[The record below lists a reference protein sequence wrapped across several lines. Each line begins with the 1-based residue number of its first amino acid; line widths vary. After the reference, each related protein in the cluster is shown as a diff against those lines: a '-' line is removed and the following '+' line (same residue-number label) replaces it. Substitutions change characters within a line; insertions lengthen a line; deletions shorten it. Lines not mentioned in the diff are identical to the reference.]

1 MTGDSQTEDD
11 RTTNRRTT
19 THPPDAVVEHADT
32 VLVDGDVL
40 TVDDEFSTAEAV
52 AVRDGRILAVGTTA
66 EIRELAGPETAE
78 IDLAGRTAIPGLIDS
93 HCHLRQVGMDLER
106 VTFHDAR
113 SIADVLDAVEE
124 AAAETPDGEWVQASW
139 GWHESQLAEDRLPT
153 RDELD
158 QVAPDNPVFIP
169 RGGHVAVLNSA
180 AFDRVGID
188 AETADPDGG
197 TIVRDPETGR
207 ASGAVL
213 ENARTELV
221 EPVLPDRGY
230 EEFRADITRGMAEL
244 NSRGVT
250 AVLEPGVEPDV
261 MRAYQSVA
269 AQDEATLRVDALV
282 RVYEADDVTAHAR
295 PFARGFG
302 DEFLKVGGV
311 KYMLDG
317 GVEGARLSEPYEVV
331 EGVQEQDDFHGHY
344 LWPPGG
350 EAELVEMFRRA
361 AEYGHQV
368 QTHVVGDEAIGTLL
382 DAYEAVDEEIDIAPL
397 RWTAMHL
404 FLPTDEHL
412 ERMDDLGVLATLQN
426 HSTYLGRNMEKL
438 WGQQRAERAIPLRT
452 VVDSPVP
459 AGGGTDAPVVPWYPF
474 DSLWWMTSR
483 ETVTAGELGPE
494 EALSRE
500 EALRLWTRGS
510 AYTMAWED
518 ELGSIEAGKR
528 ADIAVLDTPYLD
540 CSPAELRE
548 TTVELTMVGGDI
560 VHEA

>member
-1 MTGDSQTEDD
+1 MTAHTDSDVPELL
-11 RTTNRRTT
+11 
-19 THPPDAVVEHADT
+19 VEHADT
-32 VLVDGDVL
+32 ILVDGEVL
-40 TVDDEFSTAEAV
+40 TVDDDFSTAEAV
-52 AVRDGRILAVGTTA
+52 AVRDGEILTVGDTD
-66 EIRELAGPETAE
+66 EIRALAGPETEE
-78 IDLAGRTAIPGLIDS
+78 IDLDGRTAIPGLIDS

-106 VTFHDAR
+106 VTFHEAR
-113 SIADVLDAVEE
+113 SVADVVAEVE
-124 AAAETPDGEWVQASW
+124 AAADETPDGEWIQASW
-139 GWHESQLAEDRLPT
+139 GWHESQLEEGRLPT

-158 QVAPDNPVFIP
+158 DVAPDNPVFIP
-169 RGGHVAVLNSA
+169 RGGHVAVLNSL
-180 AFDRVGID
+180 AFERAGIGPD
-188 AETADPDGG
+188 TDDPDGG

-221 EPVLPDRGY
+221 EPVLPERGY
-230 EEFRADITRGMAEL
+230 AEFREDVKRGMAEL

-269 AQDEATLRVDALV
+269 AAAEATLRVDALV
-282 RVYEADDVTAHAR
+282 RVYTADEVDEKASH
-295 PFARGFG
+295 FARGFG

-317 GVEGARLSEPYEVV
+317 GVEGGRLSEPYELV
-331 EGVQEQDDFHGHY
+331 EGVQEQAEFHGHY

-350 EAELVEMFRRA
+350 YEELVEMYRRA

-382 DAYEAVDEEIDIAPL
+382 DAYEAVDEAVDGGIENL

-412 ERMDDLGVLATLQN
+412 DRMAELDVLTTLQN
-426 HSTYLGRNMEKL
+426 HPTYLGQNMLDL
-438 WGQQRAERAIPLRT
+438 WGDERAERAIPLKT
-452 VVDSPVP
+452 VVDSPVA

-483 ETVTAGELGPE
+483 QTVTAGELGPE

-500 EALRLWTRGS
+500 AALRLWTTGS
-510 AYTMAWED
+510 AYTMDWED
-518 ELGSIEAGKR
+518 ELGSLEPGKR
-528 ADIAVLDTPYLD
+528 ADIAVLDTDYMN

-548 TTVELTMVGGDI
+548 TDVELTMVGGD
-560 VHEA
+560 VVYEN

>member
-1 MTGDSQTEDD
+1 MTGDTQTDD
-11 RTTNRRTT
+11 ESTNSLPTE
-19 THPPDAVVEHADT
+19 VVEYADT
-32 VLVDGDVL
+32 VLVDGEVL
-40 TVDDEFSTAEAV
+40 TVDDEFNTAEAV
-52 AVRDGRILAVGTTA
+52 AVRDGRILAVGDTA
-66 EIRELAGPETAE
+66 EVRTLAGPETE
-78 IDLAGRTAIPGLIDS
+78 KIDLEGRTAIPGLIDS

-113 SIADVLDAVEE
+113 SIDDVLEAVSE
-124 AAAETPDGEWVQASW
+124 AAEETPDGQWIQASW
-139 GWHESQLAEDRLPT
+139 GWHESQLDEDRLPT

-158 QVAPDNPVFIP
+158 EVAPNNPVFIP

-180 AFDRVGID
+180 AFERVGID
-188 AETADPDGG
+188 EGTADPDGG

-207 ASGAVL
+207 GSGAVL

-230 EEFRADITRGMAEL
+230 EEFREDVRRGMTEL

-269 AQDEATLRVDALV
+269 TADEATVRVDALV

-295 PFARGFG
+295 PFARDFG
-302 DEFLKVGGV
+302 NAFLKVGGV

-331 EGVQEQDDFHGHY
+331 DGVQEQSDFHGHY

-382 DAYEAVDEEIDIAPL
+382 DAYEAVDEEIDIADL

-412 ERMDDLGVLATLQN
+412 ARMDELGVLATLQN

-438 WGQQRAERAIPLRT
+438 WGQERAERAIPLKT
-452 VVDSPVP
+452 VADSPVP

-483 ETVTAGELGPE
+483 QTVTAGELGPE

-500 EALRLWTRGS
+500 AALRLWTRGS
-510 AYTMAWED
+510 AYTMGWAD
-518 ELGSIEAGKR
+518 ELGSIEPGKR
-528 ADIAVLDTPYLD
+528 ADIAVLDTPFMD
-540 CSPAELRE
+540 CSPEELRE
-548 TTVELTMVGGDI
+548 TTVEFTIVDGEV
-560 VHEA
+560 VHEN

>member
-1 MTGDSQTEDD
+1 MTGDTHTDD
-11 RTTNRRTT
+11 ESTNNL
-19 THPPDAVVEHADT
+19 PNAVVEYADT
-32 VLVDGDVL
+32 VLVDGEVL

-52 AVRDGRILAVGTTA
+52 AVRDGRILAVGSTP
-66 EIRELAGPETAE
+66 EIQELAGPETEE
-78 IDLAGRTAIPGLIDS
+78 IDLDGRTAIPGLIDS

-113 SIADVLDAVEE
+113 SIADVLDAVAN
-124 AAAETPDGEWVQASW
+124 AAAETPENEWVQASW
-139 GWHESQLAEDRLPT
+139 GWHESQLDEDRLPT
-153 RDELD
+153 REELD
-158 QVAPDNPVFIP
+158 EVAPDNPVFIP

-180 AFDRVGID
+180 AFERVGID
-188 AETADPDGG
+188 AETPDPDGG
-197 TIVRDPETGR
+197 TIVRDPDTGR

-230 EEFRADITRGMAEL
+230 EEFRADIQRGMAEL

-269 AQDEATLRVDALV
+269 TADEASIRVDALV

-295 PFARGFG
+295 PFARDFG
-302 DEFLKVGGV
+302 NEFLKVGGV

-317 GVEGARLSEPYEVV
+317 GVEGARLSEPYEVA
-331 EGVQEQDDFHGHY
+331 EGVQEQEGFYGHY

-350 EAELVEMFRRA
+350 EEELVELFRRA

-368 QTHVVGDEAIGTLL
+368 QTHVVGDDAIETLL
-382 DAYEAVDEEIDIAPL
+382 DAYEAVDEEIDIGDL

-412 ERMDDLGVLATLQN
+412 ARMDDLGVLATLQN

-438 WGQQRAERAIPLRT
+438 WGRERAERAIPLRT
-452 VVDSPVP
+452 VVDSPVR

-494 EALSRE
+494 EALSRD
-500 EALRLWTRGS
+500 EALRLWTGGS
-510 AYTMAWED
+510 AYTMNWDD
-518 ELGSIEAGKR
+518 ELGSIEPGKR
-528 ADIAVLDTPYLD
+528 ADIAVLDTPFMD
-540 CSPAELRE
+540 CSPEELRE
-548 TTVELTMVGGDI
+548 TSVELTMVGGDV
-560 VHEA
+560 VHEN